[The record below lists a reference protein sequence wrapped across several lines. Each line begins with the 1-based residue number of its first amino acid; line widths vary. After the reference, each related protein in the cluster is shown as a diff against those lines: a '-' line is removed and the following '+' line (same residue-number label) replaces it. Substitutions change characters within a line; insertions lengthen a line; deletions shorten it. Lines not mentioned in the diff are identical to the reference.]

1 MVACV
6 FLLKV
11 IKKSVILFFDLIIL
25 FESYLMSASSKIVHE
40 KRFNFLPFDFNK
52 HKFTLPYG
60 IPQDVW
66 LNQIQ
71 NMAKKQCL
79 NENWPQI
86 ERINA
91 WMITAETA
99 TFMKWGGLGMVASE
113 LPENFN
119 EVFKSG
125 GHQVSIVCPMYVG
138 DTGKK
143 SATLSE
149 GIYTGAEGKSVPV
162 QKIKTFQVNFLKGKD
177 KLHPFK
183 VDVYCGELAGVTYYF
198 MHNDYFFSINPSPK
212 NPSGQGGCYVLN
224 ENGIDEVERFAFFSK
239 CVYTLLE
246 CITVLPDKSVST
258 PNILI
263 ANDWHSGALSG
274 LTKYF
279 TLAKVY
285 AGRLNAEIAEKIK
298 SIPVVHIVHHMGYQG
313 WDYQNTSRILNSLYE
328 DLATIVFKHAKAV
341 KNSNP
346 RTGHTLIVADTY
358 NQASSNIHLADRVI
372 TVSKNY
378 MEEVSKEKS
387 FGFDFRDVLKIRKN
401 YRNFFGIVNGYE
413 KKLISPNAK
422 KIAEINNYFKDT
434 NFKVYDGSNLNIKLQ
449 NKQECI
455 RLLSRLAKDE
465 AYKEQVVPLIDL
477 YKFDDISALAS
488 EAEKIPFLCMTS
500 RMVEQKGYDVAINA
514 ILKISY
520 KYQNSPENF
529 PIFVLGGAGNKDLYS
544 DLMTLKDNAK
554 QICRD
559 FAKRIFVFHGYKDE
573 FAYAVQLAADFYM
586 MPSYFEPC
594 GLTQMEAMAKG
605 SLPIATSTGGLVDT
619 IANHVDGFRTEA
631 FFAGGERVYG
641 TNLMAQHL
649 KNNLNAY
656 EDAVERAL
664 RCFYAAPKELRDM
677 QRQAMADDFSW
688 SNPTSGSVYKY
699 FKLFMTGAL

>member
-1 MVACV
+1 
-6 FLLKV
+6 
-11 IKKSVILFFDLIIL
+11 
-25 FESYLMSASSKIVHE
+25 MSTNSKAHE

-66 LNQIQ
+66 LNQLQ

-79 NENWPQI
+79 NENWPHI
-86 ERINA
+86 DHINA

-119 EVFKSG
+119 EVFQSG
-125 GHQVSIVCPMYVG
+125 GHKVSIVCPMYVG

-143 SATLSE
+143 SAALKN
-149 GIYTGAEGKSVPV
+149 GIYSGAEGKSVPV
-162 QKIKTFQVNFLKGKD
+162 KKIKTFQVNFLKGKD
-177 KLHPFK
+177 KLHAFN
-183 VDVYCGELAGVTYYF
+183 VEVYTGDLHGVTYYF
-198 MHNDYFFSINPSPK
+198 LHNDYFFGINPSAK

-246 CITVLPDKSVST
+246 SIVILPDKNIT
-258 PNILI
+258 LPNILI

-274 LTKYF
+274 LTKYL

-285 AGRLNAEIAEKIK
+285 AGRLNTTIAEQIK
-298 SIPVVHIVHHMGYQG
+298 NIPVVYIVHHMGYQG

-328 DLATIVFKHAKAV
+328 DLATVVFKHAKAV

-346 RTGHTLIVADTY
+346 RTGHTLIVSDTY
-358 NQASSNIHLADRVI
+358 NQASSNIHLADRII

-413 KKLISPNAK
+413 KKLISPNAQ
-422 KIAEINNYFKDT
+422 KIAEINRYFKDT
-434 NFKVYDGSNLNIKLQ
+434 NFMVYDGDHLNVKLQ

-455 RLLSRLAKDE
+455 KLLSRLAKDE
-465 AYKEQVVPLIDL
+465 TYKEQVVPLIDL
-477 YKFDDISALAS
+477 YKFDDIAALATD
-488 EAEKIPFLCMTS
+488 AERIPFICMTS
-500 RMVEQKGYDVAINA
+500 RIVEQKGYDVAINA

-619 IANHVDGFRTEA
+619 IANNVDGFRTEA

-656 EDAVERAL
+656 EDALERAL
-664 RCFYAAPKELRDM
+664 RCFYAAPRELRKM
-677 QRQAMADDFSW
+677 QQQAMADDFSW
-688 SNPTSGSVYKY
+688 SNPNSGSVYKY
-699 FKLFMTGAL
+699 FKLFMTGTI

>member
-1 MVACV
+1 
-6 FLLKV
+6 
-11 IKKSVILFFDLIIL
+11 
-25 FESYLMSASSKIVHE
+25 MSANMVSPRE

-60 IPQDVW
+60 IPQNIW

-71 NMAKKQCL
+71 NMAKRQCL
-79 NENWPQI
+79 NESWPQL
-86 ERINA
+86 ECVNA

-119 EVFKSG
+119 TVFG
-125 GHQVSIVCPMYVG
+125 GRGHNISIVCPMYVG

-143 SATLSE
+143 SATLE
-149 GIYTGAEGKSVPV
+149 NNVYTGAEGKSVDV
-162 QKIKTFQVNFLKGKD
+162 HKIKSFQVPFLKGKD
-177 KLHPFK
+177 KLHSFN
-183 VDVYCGELAGVTYYF
+183 VDVYCGELNGVTYYF
-198 MHNDYFFSINPSPK
+198 MHNEYFFSINPSPK

-246 CITVLPDKSVST
+246 AITILPDKKIAL

-274 LTKYF
+274 LTKYL

-285 AGRLNAEIAEKIK
+285 AGRLNADIAEKIK
-298 SIPVVHIVHHMGYQG
+298 NIPVVYIVHHMGYQG

-328 DLATIVFKHAKAV
+328 DLATVVFKHAKAV

-346 RTGHTLIVADTY
+346 RTGHTLIVSDTY

-401 YRNFFGIVNGYE
+401 YRNFYGIVNGYE
-413 KKLISPNAK
+413 KRLISPNAK
-422 KIAEINNYFKDT
+422 KIAEINAYFKDT
-434 NFKVYDGSNLNIKLQ
+434 NFRVYDDSQINIKLQ

-477 YKFDDISALAS
+477 YKFDDISSLVT
-488 EAEKIPFLCMTS
+488 EAERIPFICMTS

-619 IANHVDGFRTEA
+619 IADNVDGFRTEA

-656 EDAVERAL
+656 EDALERAL
-664 RCFYAAPKELRDM
+664 RCFYAAPKNLREM
-677 QRQAMADDFSW
+677 QRHAMEDDFSW
-688 SNPTSGSVYKY
+688 SEPTKGSVYKY